1 MTGVQTC
8 ALPISRFYQSF
19 LPMSATLLVFLLK
32 DRIDFFN
39 RPRWFRWSAYYLL
52 VYLTLYHSVITD
64 KQQFV
69 YFQF

>member
-1 MTGVQTC
+1 
-8 ALPISRFYQSF
+8 
-19 LPMSATLLVFLLK
+19 MSATLIVFLLK

-39 RPRWFRWSAYYLL
+39 RPRWFRWTAYYLL

-64 KQQFV
+64 KPQFV